1 MASFTIPITYD
12 KVLLV
17 TKNPGKNNKL
27 GVQVAKVSAPFTF
40 ELWLLLIAIIIFTA
54 LLSVWYS
61 SHIGSARNQNFRE
74 MSLRRKTL
82 YARLALDSILQK
94 GSFFFSAGVEHDADA
109 SLPTKFL
116 MFGFGFLILITV
128 SAYVANLAAFLTRN
142 IADVKSVK
150 GVVAAGLPICAHPA
164 IQHELKMAWPK
175 ANVHYINGSKGF
187 NGMIDDYDLGR
198 CEVLAVG
205 MEDTSMDLPLLEKF
219 CERDLVFT
227 NSLFVDIP
235 MAFPIRAKLAS
246 DVSYWMF
253 EGERFHDL
261 KLANIKDEYSKEH
274 GESCNVKISAEGN
287 ESSDDYPKITVK
299 MMFFPLSFFLGF
311 ALLSVLLQI
320 IHQRR
325 IRDRRQSQ
333 MGAVSASQVS
343 VVSEKSLVKK
353 EKNVT
358 YLKEEDGKNRND

>member
-27 GVQVAKVSAPFTF
+27 SVQVAKVSAPFTF
-40 ELWLLLIAIIIFTA
+40 ELWLLLIAIIMFTA

-61 SHIGSARNQNFRE
+61 SHIGSARNQSFRE
-74 MSLRRKTL
+74 MSLRRKKL
-82 YARLALDSILQK
+82 YARLVVDSILQK

-109 SLPTKFL
+109 SLPTKLL

-142 IADVKSVK
+142 IVDVMSVE
-150 GVVAAGLPICAHPA
+150 GVVAAGLPICAPPA

-175 ANVHYINGSKGF
+175 ANLHYINGGF

-198 CEVLAVG
+198 CKVLAVSV
-205 MEDTSMDLPLLEKF
+205 EDTSMDLPLLEKF

-235 MAFPIRAKLAS
+235 IAFPIRPKLAS

-261 KLANIKDEYSKEH
+261 KLANIKDEYSKEY
-274 GESCNVKISAEGN
+274 GEGCNVKISAEGN
-287 ESSDDYPKITVK
+287 ESSDDYAKITVK
-299 MMFFPLSFFLGF
+299 MMFFPISFFLGF
-311 ALLSVLLQI
+311 ALLSALLQI

-325 IRDRRQSQ
+325 IRNRQQTQ

-353 EKNVT
+353 EKNAT
-358 YLKEEDGKNRND
+358 CLKEEDGKNRND

>member
-1 MASFTIPITYD
+1 M
-12 KVLLV
+12 
-17 TKNPGKNNKL
+17 
-27 GVQVAKVSAPFTF
+27 
-40 ELWLLLIAIIIFTA
+40 
-54 LLSVWYS
+54 
-61 SHIGSARNQNFRE
+61 
-74 MSLRRKTL
+74 
-82 YARLALDSILQK
+82 ILFYK
-94 GSFFFSAGVEHDADA
+94 RDLFFFSAGVEHDADA

-175 ANVHYINGSKGF
+175 ANLHYVNGSKGF